1 MSDGPALQR
10 LRRHHGG
17 APVLVAEQNPVL
29 RELAVALLQDAGL
42 QVTAAAT
49 GVEAFS
55 LALQLPVR
63 LLLLDMELPQRGG
76 VAAARAI
83 RTLLARRVPVVAMI
97 TAATPREAALALDAD
112 LDDVIGKPVVAEQLY
127 PRVLAWLDN
136 R

>member
-1 MSDGPALQR
+1 
-10 LRRHHGG
+10 
-17 APVLVAEQNPVL
+17 VLVAEHNPVL
-29 RELAVALLQDAGL
+29 RQLVAALLEQAGL
-42 QVTAAAT
+42 QVVQAT
-49 GVEAFS
+49 SGVQALS
-55 LALQLPVR
+55 LAVQLSPA

-112 LDDVIGKPVVAEQLY
+112 LDDVIDKPVVAEQLY